1 MELILEAVSKSY
13 DRPVLKEISCRFEG
27 GKLYVIKGVSGC
39 GKSTLL
45 NILGGVEKEFEGK
58 IVRSPEKLHSAY
70 IFQRSLLLS
79 TLTVR
84 ENLELI
90 RHDKEAVTAQAGALG
105 IADLLDKLPGTLS
118 GGERQRAAIERALLR
133 DPRLLLA
140 DEPTASLDDENSRK
154 IAEKI
159 AALKADDRI
168 VIVATHEDYF
178 DEAADEIWRLDYGVL
193 QPCPPRENAG
203 PCLPP
208 GMREE
213 VPEQPPRAKH
223 EVQGL
228 QSNQLCE
235 GREGRA
241 EESFLASRPLPSP
254 SATPSPALRGRGQ
267 GGPAHS
273 RSRKFFPSLTYVF
286 KRRPG
291 LLKLKNLFLTGLF
304 FLIILLGSALQKNVT
319 EEAIRLYRKDRP
331 VDLIELQPSVVASM
345 SEKTKSR
352 LTIYDCYF
360 AEEGEVTA
368 YYLLPKEYSVLG
380 TAGALSYGR
389 FPEKETEVLV
399 NISLATVLS
408 GDPEHP
414 ENCLGQDFSFCGLK
428 LSVSGIVSNEGYRG
442 DFRND
447 WYYAYGKD
455 NRPLRAEDQHLFLAY
470 SLLQTIGTKKESY
483 GGIVMASAPGIWN
496 DEDLQDRL
504 KYNDS
509 DSLNR
514 YLQYIRQL
522 KAQTDFYVRIAF
534 IVLLA
539 LFFIACLYTVSVI
552 RLELFYRRREL
563 GYLQIFG
570 LSKGRIRRLILL
582 EYTVKMLGSLLLAV
596 LVYLLLA
603 AVYAL
608 SLGGSFPLPDP
619 VQLGRMIGVLALMHL
634 LTVWLSAVVFL
645 RRSITRLITT

>member
-1 MELILEAVSKSY
+1 MELIFEAVSKSY
-13 DRPVLKEISCRFEG
+13 DRPVLKEISCRFES

-58 IVRSPEKLHSAY
+58 IIRSPEKLRSAY

-79 TLTVR
+79 TLTIR

-90 RHDKEAVTAQAGALG
+90 RHDKEAVTEQAEALG
-105 IADLLDKLPGTLS
+105 IEELLDKLPGTIS

-133 DPRLLLA
+133 EPMLLLA

-154 IAEKI
+154 IAERI
-159 AALKADDRI
+159 AALKAKDRI

-193 QPCPPRENAG
+193 QEERKHCEDEGAEEAIPRPSFGKPSSEKEEA
-203 PCLPP
+203 LPP
-208 GMREE
+208 PEE
-213 VPEQPPRAKH
+213 VKISRR
-223 EVQGL
+223 
-228 QSNQLCE
+228 S
-235 GREGRA
+235 
-241 EESFLASRPLPSP
+241 LA
-254 SATPSPALRGRGQ
+254 
-267 GGPAHS
+267 
-273 RSRKFFPSLTYVF
+273 FPSLTYVF

-291 LLKLKNLFLTGLF
+291 LLRLKNLFLTALF

-352 LTIYDCYF
+352 LTIYDYYF
-360 AEEGEVTA
+360 AEGGEVTA

-380 TAGALSYGR
+380 TAGTLRYGR

-399 NISLATVLS
+399 NISLAKVLS

-414 ENCLGQDFSFCGLK
+414 ENCLGQGFSFCGLK

-447 WYYAYGKD
+447 WYYAFGKD

-509 DSLNR
+509 DSLNV

-570 LSKGRIRRLILL
+570 LPRDRIRRLILL
-582 EYTVKMLGSLLLAV
+582 EYAVKLVGSLLLAAAAYV
-596 LVYLLLA
+596 LLA
-603 AVYAL
+603 TAYAL
-608 SLGGSFPLPDP
+608 AFHGGFQLPDAA
-619 VQLGRMIGVLALMHL
+619 QAGSMIAALTLMYL
-634 LTVWLSAVVFL
+634 TTVWLTSAVFL
-645 RRSITRLITT
+645 RRSIIQLIT

>member
-1 MELILEAVSKSY
+1 MEIRLEKVSKSY
-13 DRPVLKEISCRFEG
+13 DRPVLKELNYRFES

-45 NILGGVEKEFEGK
+45 NIIGGVEKEYEGRV
-58 IVRSPEKLHSAY
+58 IYEPQKLRSAY

-79 TLTVR
+79 TLTVK
-84 ENLELI
+84 ENLQLI
-90 RHDKEAVTAQAGALG
+90 RGDAKTVEEQAETLG
-105 IADLLDKLPGTLS
+105 IDELLEKLPGMIS

-133 DPRLLLA
+133 EPQLLLA

-154 IAEKI
+154 IAEMI
-159 AALKADDRI
+159 AGLKRSDRI
-168 VIVATHEDYF
+168 LIVATHEGYF
-178 DEAADEIWRLDYGVL
+178 DPYADEIIALDYGV
-193 QPCPPRENAG
+193 
-203 PCLPP
+203 
-208 GMREE
+208 MK
-213 VPEQPPRAKH
+213 VDSK
-223 EVQGL
+223 
-228 QSNQLCE
+228 S
-235 GREGRA
+235 
-241 EESFLASRPLPSP
+241 
-254 SATPSPALRGRGQ
+254 PSPASLRSAPSLESGKEQSTMFGVGL
-267 GGPAHS
+267 GG
-273 RSRKFFPSLTYVF
+273 LTYVL
-286 KRRPG
+286 KRQPG
-291 LLKLKNLFLTGLF
+291 LLNPAKLLLTALF

-352 LTIYDCYF
+352 LTIYDYYF

-399 NISLATVLS
+399 NISLAKVLS
-408 GDPEHP
+408 DDPEHP
-414 ENCLGQDFSFCGLK
+414 ENCLGQGFSFCGLK

-447 WYYAYGKD
+447 WYYAFGKD

-509 DSLNR
+509 DSLNV

-552 RLELFYRRREL
+552 RLELFYRRQEL

-570 LSKGRIRRLILL
+570 LSRGRIRRLILL
-582 EYTVKMLGSLLLAV
+582 EYAVKLVGSLLLAAAAYV
-596 LVYLLLA
+596 LLA
-603 AVYAL
+603 TAYAL
-608 SLGGSFPLPDP
+608 AFHGGFQLPDAA
-619 VQLGRMIGVLALMHL
+619 QAGSMIAALTLMYL
-634 LTVWLSAVVFL
+634 TTVWLTSAVFL
-645 RRSITRLITT
+645 RRSIIQLIT

>member
-1 MELILEAVSKSY
+1 MELRLESVSKSY
-13 DRPVLKEISCRFEG
+13 DRPVLKNVSCRFEG

-45 NILGGVEKEFEGK
+45 NIIGGVEKGYEGQ
-58 IVRSPEKLHSAY
+58 IVYSPEKLRCAY

-79 TLTVR
+79 TLSVR

-90 RHDKEAVTAQAGALG
+90 RHDGKVVTEQAKSLG
-105 IADLLDKLPGTLS
+105 IVDLLDKLPGTLS

-133 DPRLLLA
+133 DPQLLLA

-178 DEAADEIWRLDYGVL
+178 DTAADEIWRLDYGV
-193 QPCPPRENAG
+193 
-203 PCLPP
+203 
-208 GMREE
+208 MRAERKIRDKD
-213 VPEQPPRAKH
+213 VPEEEAARQVSEIAPSENKQLSQPETEGSSKH
-223 EVQGL
+223 
-228 QSNQLCE
+228 
-235 GREGRA
+235 
-241 EESFLASRPLPSP
+241 F
-254 SATPSPALRGRGQ
+254 PA
-267 GGPAHS
+267 
-273 RSRKFFPSLTYVF
+273 FPSFTYVF

-291 LLKLKNLFLTGLF
+291 LLKLKNLLLTALF

-319 EEAIRLYRKDRP
+319 AEAIRLYRKDRP
-331 VDLIELQPSVVASM
+331 VDLIKLQPSVVASM
-345 SEKTKSR
+345 SENTRSR
-352 LTIYDCYF
+352 LTIYDDYF
-360 AEEGEVTA
+360 AEEGEATA
-368 YYLLPKEYSVLG
+368 YYLLPKEYSVL
-380 TAGALSYGR
+380 AVPGAISHGR
-389 FPEKETEVLV
+389 FPENETEVLV
-399 NISLATVLS
+399 NLSLAKVLS
-408 GDPEHP
+408 GDADHP

-455 NRPLRAEDQHLFLAY
+455 NRPLQTEDQHLFISY
-470 SLLQTIGTKKESY
+470 SLLQTIGTKKESRY
-483 GGIVMASAPGIWN
+483 DIIMASCPGIWE
-496 DEDLQDRL
+496 DEAMQDRL
-504 KYNDS
+504 RSTSEENLND
-509 DSLNR
+509 

-522 KAQTDFYVRIAF
+522 RVQTDYYVRIAF
-534 IVLLA
+534 IVLLS
-539 LFFIACLYTVSVI
+539 LFVIACLYTVSVI
-552 RLELFYRRREL
+552 RLELFYRRQEL

-570 LSKGRIRRLILL
+570 LPRGRIRRLILL

-608 SLGGSFPLPDP
+608 VLSGSIPLPDP
-619 VQLGRMIGVLALMHL
+619 VQAGRMIGILALMHL
-634 LTVWLSAVVFL
+634 LTVWLSAAFFL
-645 RRSITRLITT
+645 RRSIIQLITT